1 MRALGEEG
9 GLVGGFG
16 LLFSDGAFLDT
27 RKVCEGV
34 KYARKEQSFVGPTLP
49 KGDDHNLGFDRGQ

>member
-34 KYARKEQSFVGPTLP
+34 KYARKEQSFVGPTSSS
-49 KGDDHNLGFDRGQ
+49 R